1 MGEERDADIDSRT
14 RETHH
19 SGHLATTKLM
29 TNTGQR
35 GQDNTALQIKGQ
47 IPTRRYQDLA
57 NSLYRSAK

>member
-1 MGEERDADIDSRT
+1 MGEERDTNIDSRT

-19 SGHLATTKLM
+19 SGHLDTTKLM

-47 IPTRRYQDLA
+47 NPTNRYQNLA

>member
-1 MGEERDADIDSRT
+1 MGEEGNADIDSRT

-19 SGHLATTKLM
+19 SGHLDITKLM

-47 IPTRRYQDLA
+47 ILTSTDQNLA
-57 NSLYRSAK
+57 NSLDRLAK